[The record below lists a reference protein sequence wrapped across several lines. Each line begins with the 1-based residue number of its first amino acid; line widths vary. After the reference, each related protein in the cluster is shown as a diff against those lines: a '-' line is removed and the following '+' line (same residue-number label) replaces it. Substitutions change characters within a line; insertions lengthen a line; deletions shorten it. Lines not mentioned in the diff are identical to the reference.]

1 MPIGFY
7 DGYFSYLI
15 FMVPAYLLV
24 LIIQIRLKSTISK
37 YSSVNVSSG
46 MTGAD
51 SAQLVL
57 SRGGVVGVPV
67 TPINGELT
75 DNFNPTTN
83 TISLSTPVYGVK
95 SVTAVGVAAHEAGH
109 AIQHFEDYGPAK
121 LRTAA
126 VKICNIGS
134 RLSFPLIIIGFIMS
148 FEPLIIAGI
157 ICFGFVVMFQ
167 LITLPVEFNASRR
180 AVAILGQSGTLTS
193 DELKGVKKVLN
204 AAAMTYVGA
213 LATSVF
219 QLLYYM
225 SRFNRR

>member
-1 MPIGFY
+1 MQIGFY
-7 DGYFSYLI
+7 EGYFSYLL
-15 FMVPAYLLV
+15 FMVPAYLIV
-24 LIIQIRLKSTISK
+24 LIVQIRLKSTISK

-57 SRGGVVGVPV
+57 SHGGVAGVPI

-83 TISLSTPVYGVK
+83 TISLSTPVYGVR

-121 LRTAA
+121 LRTSA

-134 RLSFPLIIIGFIMS
+134 RLWLPLLFIGFL
-148 FEPLIIAGI
+148 FALEPLILAGI
-157 ICFGFVVMFQ
+157 ICFGFVVVFQ

-180 AVAILGQSGTLTS
+180 AVAILGQSGALTS

>member
-1 MPIGFY
+1 MPIGFF
-7 DGYFSYLI
+7 DGYLSYLL
-15 FMVPAYLLV
+15 FMVPAYLIV
-24 LIIQIRLKSTISK
+24 LIVQIRLKSTISK
-37 YSSVNVSSG
+37 YSSVSVRSG
-46 MTGAD
+46 MTGAE
-51 SAQLVL
+51 SAQLVM
-57 SRGGVVGVPV
+57 SRGGVVGVPI

-83 TISLSTPVYGVK
+83 TISLSTPVYGVR

-109 AIQHFEDYGPAK
+109 AIQYFEDYGPAK

-134 RLSFPLIIIGFIMS
+134 RLSLPLLIIGFILA
-148 FEPLIIAGI
+148 FEPLIAAGI
-157 ICFGFVVMFQ
+157 ICFGFVVIFQ

-180 AVAILGQSGTLTS
+180 AVTILGQSGTLTE

-219 QLLYYM
+219 QMLYYI
-225 SRFNRR
+225 SRFNRK